1 MKNVL
6 QLRTARSFLLSAA
19 LLIVAFATAP
29 SLQAQGGGGRNADP
43 AARAQAQVEQMTEKV
58 KITPQQGEKIKA
70 ILLKQYA
77 DTRALRDKNQ
87 GGDMAALRPQMTALR
102 EASDKEIDA
111 VLTAAQK
118 PAYKAF
124 VEEAAARRGQGRQGG
139 GR

>member
-29 SLQAQGGGGRNADP
+29 SLQAQGGGRNMDP
-43 AARAQAQVEQMTEKV
+43 AARAQAQVDQLTEKV

-70 ILLKQYA
+70 ILMKQYA